1 MSGTSAPAAS
11 TSGKDVFQKRMGYT
25 PTLEKQRRESESMGT
40 GTGQPSRKST
50 GKMLKPLE
58 GPSSTSTKSKNAES
72 ASSGQGVPAAQEH
85 TAIDMPSST
94 ERDGLDAL
102 EPRESYVPRR
112 DSNINFVKPSDTVYT
127 EDDADDDDDF
137 VHLQKKKASAPVVRD
152 SAVGLI
158 WNSDG
163 QQLGVITGTQCETK
177 YGSKRRRAPHLASP
191 RMHAPSRTES
201 LTRMCFHLVMF
212 CTDYTNLSASSL
224 FKSSA
229 ATSKQIRAQ
238 RKKMKTAKVTAIQA
252 PEKSPAPPAPPA
264 QAWDVFAGYF
274 SKDQYIVLTIFILA
288 LTVLIETTV
297 IAFLSLK
304 SS

>member
-58 GPSSTSTKSKNAES
+58 RPSSTSTKSKNAES
-72 ASSGQGVPAAQEH
+72 ASSGQEVPAAQEH

-177 YGSKRRRAPHLASP
+177 HGSNDITLPASP
-191 RMHAPSRTES
+191 RR
-201 LTRMCFHLVMF
+201 
-212 CTDYTNLSASSL
+212 
-224 FKSSA
+224 
-229 ATSKQIRAQ
+229 
-238 RKKMKTAKVTAIQA
+238 
-252 PEKSPAPPAPPA
+252 
-264 QAWDVFAGYF
+264 
-274 SKDQYIVLTIFILA
+274 
-288 LTVLIETTV
+288 
-297 IAFLSLK
+297 
-304 SS
+304 